1 MTCLQ
6 VAAKKLGLRKQDNT
20 YGTCVPFVE
29 QIFIPLANNAE
40 NETTE
45 IMTCSKSQQMHWDHP
60 NEMTPLMYANDTGQ
74 ISYI

>member
-6 VAAKKLGLRKQDNT
+6 VAAKKLGLRKQDNS

-45 IMTCSKSQQMHWDHP
+45 IMTCSKS
-60 NEMTPLMYANDTGQ
+60 TANALGSSKRNDAVDVC
-74 ISYI
+74 

>member
-1 MTCLQ
+1 MTCSQ

-20 YGTCVPFVE
+20 YGTCVPFVK

-45 IMTCSKSQQMHWDHP
+45 IMTCSKSTG
-60 NEMTPLMYANDTGQ
+60 NALGSSKRNDTVDVC
-74 ISYI
+74 